1 MTDWKT
7 DILAHLSPEY
17 PWKDRIFCFDTL
29 DSTNDRLK
37 ALARQ
42 GAPAGTAILARGQT
56 GGRGRLGRSFHS
68 PAGQGIYLSFLLRPG
83 CSPGE
88 LMHLTC
94 AVAVAMCDGI
104 EAAVGVRPGI
114 KWINDLVWE
123 KRKLGGILTELGLS
137 PQGQVD
143 FAVLGIGINCRQQP
157 TDFPPEIREMAGSLA
172 MVTGADVDI
181 PSVAAAMLEALWALD
196 DTLLT
201 KREDIL
207 RRYRQD
213 CVTLGREISVLRG
226 GEVRHGRALDMDDTG
241 ALLVY
246 YEDGKE
252 ELVNSG
258 EVSIRGM
265 YGYL

>member
-7 DILAHLSPEY
+7 DILTQISPEY

-68 PAGQGIYLSFLLRPG
+68 PAGQGIYLSFLLRPQ
-83 CSPGE
+83 CSPRE

-94 AVAVAMCDGI
+94 AVAVAMCHGV
-104 EAAVGVRPGI
+104 EAAVGFRPGI
-114 KWINDLVWE
+114 KWTNDLVWQN
-123 KRKLGGILTELGLS
+123 RKLGGILTELGLS

-143 FAVLGIGINCRQQP
+143 FAVVGIGINCCQHAA
-157 TDFPPEIREMAGSLA
+157 DFPPEISAMAGSLA
-172 MVTGADVDI
+172 MATGADVDI
-181 PSVAAAMLEALWALD
+181 PAVAAALLEALWRLD
-196 DTLLT
+196 GALLT
-201 KREDIL
+201 KREEIL
-207 RRYRQD
+207 NCYRRD
-213 CVTLGREISVLRG
+213 CVTLGRDISVLRG
-226 GEVRHGRALDMDDTG
+226 GDVRHGHALDMDDTG
-241 ALLVY
+241 ALLVR
-246 YEDGKE
+246 YEDGRSE
-252 ELVNSG
+252 FVNSG